1 MATILG
7 AYKIQY
13 FTTYFYFIVAV
24 FYGTLLVINIVT
36 ISHVY
41 SVIHCYIG
49 AIADRSVCQL
59 SKRIALL
66 SMQWLLI
73 LLFFYE
79 QQLIP
84 HEASGNCNYVH
95 TLCVALPVNNMIY
108 MTALCE
114 SLITCLIPRLRIQEQ
129 FLQFLLFVFNIT
141 VH

>member
-13 FTTYFYFIVAV
+13 FTTYFYFIIAV
-24 FYGTLLVINIVT
+24 FYDTLLVINIVT

-66 SMQWLLI
+66 SMHWVLI
-73 LLFFYE
+73 LLFFMNSNWFHMRH
-79 QQLIP
+79 L
-84 HEASGNCNYVH
+84 GNVIMCTHYVLH
-95 TLCVALPVNNMIY
+95 YLLTMQYNIYDHFVWIFNNMFNTKVKDTGTIF
-108 MTALCE
+108 
-114 SLITCLIPRLRIQEQ
+114 SVPFICL
-129 FLQFLLFVFNIT
+129 
-141 VH
+141 